1 MYNKYI
7 NNLIMKKITLL
18 FFLLTLT
25 TTISA
30 QENDYNEGDNYNHWS
45 LELGGGFSE
54 PGRRLT
60 TGFNSDLF
68 SSWAAD
74 LGLRYMIN
82 DKFGFKLNLLYT
94 SVNADDKSPADFQ
107 TNFYSG
113 TLEGVVNVG
122 SVLNFR
128 DWTKTFNILGH
139 AGAGYTNM
147 TLGDDVLFDGESN
160 SSATLIVGIT
170 PQVRLSDKI
179 SLYAD
184 MSFQGLMSQKYAWDG
199 YSENDVVNDIDGN
212 IATFTAGIQIYL
224 GNKQKHADWV
234 DVTEKTELRK
244 KIDSVQDRMAKL
256 ENDLQDEDQ
265 DGVPNY
271 LDREPN
277 TMNGVAVDSK
287 GVAVDKNNNGIP
299 DEIESSLDERYTSKT
314 EFERGNASAAGV
326 KKLLNDGYV
335 NVYFQFNSDKPEI
348 YSYEAINYL
357 VKYMTENPNANAEL
371 IGYADEIG
379 NASYNQTLSEKR
391 AKRVYDILVASGVE
405 ESRLE
410 YRGAGADDTVDK
422 SSSEPRQLVRR
433 VTFKVQ

>member
-1 MYNKYI
+1 
-7 NNLIMKKITLL
+7 MKKITFLL
-18 FFLLTLT
+18 FFVA
-25 TTISA
+25 IAYSANA
-30 QENDYNEGDNYNHWS
+30 QENSLNEGDNYNHWS
-45 LELGGGFSE
+45 LEFGGGFSE
-54 PGRRLT
+54 PGRALT
-60 TGFNSDLF
+60 TNYNSDLF
-68 SSWAAD
+68 KSWATE
-74 LGLRYMIN
+74 LGVRYMIN

-94 SVNADDKSPADFQ
+94 SVNADDKSPTDFQ

-139 AGAGYTNM
+139 AGAGYTNL
-147 TLGDDVLFDGESN
+147 TLGDDVLYDGEDN

-212 IATFTAGIQIYL
+212 IATFKAGIQIYL
-224 GNKQKHADWV
+224 GKKQKHADWV
-234 DVTEKTELRK
+234 DVTEKSELRK

-314 EFERGNASAAGV
+314 EFERGNSSAAGV

-391 AKRVYDILVASGVE
+391 AKRVYDILVASGIE

-410 YRGAGADDTVDK
+410 YRGAGTDDTVDK
-422 SSSEPRQLVRR
+422 SSSEARQLVRR
-433 VTFKVQ
+433 VTFKIQ